1 MYSFEGRM
9 FMEKDREWHKSERL
23 SIRNRLTL
31 IGVRRIAK
39 NMGYR
44 AAIKKDI
51 LIVDTGKKH
60 YYLDVYDDMWRMR
73 CADPYLGSNFIFLP
87 TPSECLSWIKNDLYP
102 EYDYPNPADY
112 I

>member
-1 MYSFEGRM
+1 
-9 FMEKDREWHKSERL
+9 
-23 SIRNRLTL
+23 
-31 IGVRRIAK
+31 
-39 NMGYR
+39 
-44 AAIKKDI
+44 
-51 LIVDTGKKH
+51 
-60 YYLDVYDDMWRMR
+60 VYDDMWRMR